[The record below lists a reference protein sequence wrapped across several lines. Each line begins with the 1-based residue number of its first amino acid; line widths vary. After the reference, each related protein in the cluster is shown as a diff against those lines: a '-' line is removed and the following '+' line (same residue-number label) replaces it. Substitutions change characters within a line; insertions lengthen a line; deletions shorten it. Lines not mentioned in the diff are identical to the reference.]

1 MSKKAKLQT
10 VVPGWADNSLLFLA
24 VSATYVAIWAVD
36 NDPATAADRWPLIH
50 KIFVDR
56 IIFYRVF
63 NPETIVPFS
72 ITVITV
78 CIYTVVSVAVAI
90 WSYFRLRRQ
99 GALSFDFEDRKQR
112 RALLLGLPFVV
123 LAVFVALFSYPSSY
137 NPREFD
143 STRFLLWPVF
153 PTFAIMNAFLVVA
166 WVRYAA
172 LRVLEAFRSSRD
184 DR

>member
-112 RALLLGLPFVV
+112 RALLLGLPFVA
-123 LAVFVALFSYPSSY
+123 LAVFFALLPVRVFGM
-137 NPREFD
+137 
-143 STRFLLWPVF
+143 LLKKNKTAQDQKSETSDCVF
-153 PTFAIMNAFLVVA
+153 CCMSLDNNKTNKERQL
-166 WVRYAA
+166 
-172 LRVLEAFRSSRD
+172 
-184 DR
+184 